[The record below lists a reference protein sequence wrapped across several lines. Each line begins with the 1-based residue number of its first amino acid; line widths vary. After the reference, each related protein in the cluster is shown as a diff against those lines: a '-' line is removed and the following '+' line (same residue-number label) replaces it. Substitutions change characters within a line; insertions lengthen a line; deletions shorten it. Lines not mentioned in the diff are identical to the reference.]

1 MENGRSNM
9 RYDQCETKRKGS
21 EDRIKWE
28 LKGGRSRTRKTSED
42 ISKLSYDY
50 NLNLHQDT

>member
-1 MENGRSNM
+1 M

-42 ISKLSYDY
+42 ISKLSYNY